1 MIKSRESHMPIAFI
15 TGASSGFGQLAAV
28 ALARQGFTVI
38 ATMRNLAKQEPL
50 LQLAKQADVIDR
62 IECMELD
69 VTDSRQ
75 IGHAVDEVIRRH
87 QRIDVLVNN
96 AGLALGGMVE
106 EIPLENW
113 REQMETNF
121 FGLVAMTQAVL
132 PHMRARR
139 SGKIINVSSIS
150 GRIGFPGLAPYAAS
164 KFAIEGFSESLRME
178 LLPHGIHVAL
188 VEPGSYKT
196 NIWSNGIE
204 RLSVRDAKD
213 DHSPYRQQL
222 EAILAYTRQTA
233 DQAGDPQEVAAVIAK
248 IAQTKSPKLR
258 YLIGRGTRIS
268 AWGKAILPWS
278 WFERIVLRQ
287 LGK

>member
-1 MIKSRESHMPIAFI
+1 MKKSRESRMPIAII

-28 ALARQGFTVI
+28 ELARQGFTVI
-38 ATMRNLAKQEPL
+38 ATMRNLSKQGQL
-50 LQLAKQADVIDR
+50 LQLAQQAGVIER
-62 IECMELD
+62 IECLELD

-75 IGHAVDEVIRRH
+75 IGLLVDEMIQRH

-106 EIPLENW
+106 EIPMNDW

-132 PHMRARR
+132 PQMRAQR

-150 GRIGFPGLAPYAAS
+150 GRIGFPGFAPYAAS
-164 KFAIEGFSESLRME
+164 KFAIEGFSESLRLE

-196 NIWSNGIE
+196 NIWSKGFD
-204 RLSVRDAKD
+204 RLPTQEAAAN
-213 DHSPYRQQL
+213 SPYQQQL

-233 DQAGDPQEVAAVIAK
+233 DQAGDPQEVAAAIAM
-248 IAQTKSPKLR
+248 IARSKSPKLR
-258 YLIGRGTRIS
+258 YLMGRGTRIS
-268 AWGKAILPWS
+268 VWGKAILPWT

-287 LGK
+287 LSK